1 MSETFEKVLI
11 KDDRIG
17 CITPQVKFGV
27 FKGGQ
32 NVTAMPFKAISQTTS
47 AHVFN
52 VPVPSLET
60 IISRE
65 VLWTS
70 KVTLKITG
78 AGKPADKF
86 LVNYGVTDAL
96 APFPL
101 HSLVATMTSTINNNT
116 VSMNTQ
122 DVLPV
127 MLRLMD
133 PEELARYDDMTPTC
147 LDYLGNYRDGIA
159 EMPYFLDRAPNK
171 NQVVPF
177 FREIKTVLTAT
188 KPSLRLSVAPPPAS
202 SPILTTSWPTI

>member
-1 MSETFEKVLI
+1 MAETFEKILI

-65 VLWTS
+65 VLWS
-70 KVTLKITG
+70 SIVTIKISLASGST
-78 AGKPADKF
+78 KPAGKF

-96 APFPL
+96 SPFPL
-101 HSLVATMTSTINNNT
+101 HSLVATMTSTINDNT
-116 VSMNTQ
+116 VSINMA

-127 MLRLMD
+127 MLRMME
-133 PEELARYDDMTPTC
+133 PEELSTYDDMTPTC
-147 LDYLGNYRDGIA
+147 LDYLGNYRDGYH
-159 EMPYFLDRAPNK
+159 EMDYYLDRA
-171 NQVVPF
+171 QIT
-177 FREIKTVLTAT
+177 EGGED
-188 KPSLRLSVAPPPAS
+188 
-202 SPILTTSWPTI
+202 SPIIFRSFRVFLRKPTNFKSEHY

>member
-1 MSETFEKVLI
+1 MAETFEKVLI

-32 NVTAMPFKAISQTTS
+32 HVTAMPFKAISQTTS

-60 IISRE
+60 IINRE
-65 VLWTS
+65 VLWS
-70 KVTLKITG
+70 SIVTLKISLNGT
-78 AGKPADKF
+78 KPAGKF
-86 LVNYGVTDAL
+86 LVNYGVTDGL
-96 APFPL
+96 SPFPL

-116 VSMNTQ
+116 VSINMA

-133 PEELARYDDMTPTC
+133 PEELATYEDMTPTC
-147 LDYLGNYRDGIA
+147 LDYLGNYRDGYS
-159 EMPYFLDRAPNK
+159 ELDYYLDRA
-171 NQVVPF
+171 QTGIDVPQ
-177 FREIKTVLTAT
+177 A
-188 KPSLRLSVAPPPAS
+188 LR
-202 SPILTTSWPTI
+202 